1 VMGFHPVSKRMQV
14 ETLHPGVTR
23 DQVTANT
30 GFALL
35 WSGDLGETPEPT
47 DDELRILRDEVDPAG
62 FVIGR
67 R

>member
-1 VMGFHPVSKRMQV
+1 
-14 ETLHPGVTR
+14 
-23 DQVTANT
+23 VTANT

-35 WSGDLGETPEPT
+35 WADVVSETPEPT
-47 DDELRILRDEVDPAG
+47 DEELRILRDEVDPAG